1 MAVRGSEPG
10 AEHCSPGMDANRHR
24 VVIVLTGSRFRSWDE
39 GWHKREK
46 YSCNPE
52 DLVELP
58 GLKVIGSSE

>member
-1 MAVRGSEPG
+1 MPS
-10 AEHCSPGMDANRHR
+10 GMNANRHR
-24 VVIVLTGSRFRSWDE
+24 VVIVSKLALVLNLEDG